1 MASLPKLGEITS
13 RTFKAAL
20 GALPAVQV
28 RWASNK
34 NNSVSLLQ
42 QFYNKLPIR
51 KKFRVAL
58 RRGTMVMCPKTGQ
71 VRIPPLAISGY
82 DDKKNPYRG
91 RLEDLR
97 APRVWFKD

>member
-58 RRGTMVMCPKTGQ
+58 RSVSLPWPSAATTTRRTPTAGGLKIYVRRGFGSKT
-71 VRIPPLAISGY
+71 
-82 DDKKNPYRG
+82 
-91 RLEDLR
+91 E
-97 APRVWFKD
+97 